1 MFDTYKSQI
10 LGLYYLATLPQ
21 RRQDSMRRRT
31 EGTVPIMS
39 LLYHRVAD
47 THPNDWTIDCDRF
60 RYQMDWLK
68 KNFDLVTLGE
78 AQRRIAA
85 GRNSRPT
92 MCVTFDD
99 GYAENC
105 DFAIPWLIENQ
116 IPVTYFVTTDNILTG
131 CPFPHD
137 VERGFPLPPNT
148 VDEIQQMS
156 ADGVEIGA
164 HSRTHADLGANLT
177 DDELRKE
184 IAGSKRDLEAI
195 LGKSVNHFAFPYGL
209 HHNMTSA
216 GFRIAYE
223 AGFTGICSAYGA
235 YNMPGD
241 DSFHIQ
247 RIHGDPQWSR
257 FINWLTVDPRKIY
270 KQRPYDPGDFRSQ
283 IVSGVDPTSGK
294 VVSH

>member
-21 RRQDSMRRRT
+21 RRQAAQERRDL
-31 EGTVPIMS
+31 GTVPVMS

-47 THPNDWTIDCDRF
+47 THPNSWTIDCDRF
-60 RYQMDWLK
+60 RYQMEWLK
-68 KNFDLVTLGE
+68 QNFDLVTLGE
-78 AQRRIAA
+78 AQQRIAS
-85 GRNSRPT
+85 GHNTLPT

-105 DFAIPWLIENQ
+105 DFAIPYLIDNQ
-116 IPVTYFVTTDNILTG
+116 IPATYFVTTDNMLTG

-137 VERGFPLPPNT
+137 VERGQPLAPNT
-148 VDEIQQMS
+148 VEEIQQMS
-156 ADGVEIGA
+156 AEGIEIGA

-177 DDELRKE
+177 DDELRTE
-184 IAGSKRDLEAI
+184 IVGSKRDLEAV
-195 LGKSVNHFAFPYGL
+195 LGKPVNYFAFPYGL
-209 HHNMTSA
+209 HKNMTPA

-223 AGFTGICSAYGA
+223 AGFAGVCSAYGA

-241 DSFHIQ
+241 NSFHIQ

-270 KQRPYDPGDFRSQ
+270 KQRPFDPGNYQSHAAE
-283 IVSGVDPTSGK
+283 GLDPASGK

>member
-1 MFDTYKSQI
+1 MFDTYKSQL

-21 RRQDSMRRRT
+21 RKQAARERRVQGT
-31 EGTVPIMS
+31 EPIIS

-47 THPNDWTIDCDRF
+47 THPNDWTIDRDRF

-68 KNFDLVTLGE
+68 QNCDLVTLAE
-78 AQRRIAA
+78 AQRRVAA
-85 GRNSRPT
+85 GKNDLPT
-92 MCVTFDD
+92 VCVTFDD

-137 VERGFPLPPNT
+137 VERGRPLPPNT
-148 VDEIQQMS
+148 VEQIQQIS
-156 ADGVEIGA
+156 AAGVEIGA

-177 DDELRKE
+177 EEELRME
-184 IAGSKRDLEAI
+184 IAGSKRDLEAM
-195 LGKSVNHFAFPYGL
+195 LGKPVNYFAFPYGL
-209 HHNMTSA
+209 HRNMTTT

-223 AGFTGICSAYGA
+223 AGFTGVCSAYGA

-241 DSFHIQ
+241 DSFHLQ

-257 FINWLTVDPRKIY
+257 FINWLTLDPRKIY
-270 KQRPYDPGDFRSQ
+270 KQVPFDPGDYRSSRALESQ
-283 IVSGVDPTSGK
+283 AGIRKG
-294 VVSH
+294 

>member
-21 RRQDSMRRRT
+21 RRQAAEERRSN
-31 EGTVPIMS
+31 GTVPIMS

-47 THPNDWTIDCDRF
+47 THPNSWTIDRDRF

-68 KNFDLVTLGE
+68 NNFELVTLSE

-85 GRNSRPT
+85 GKNIRPT
-92 MCVTFDD
+92 LCVTFDD

-131 CPFPHD
+131 SPFPHD
-137 VERGFPLPPNT
+137 VERGHSLPPNT
-148 VDEIQQMS
+148 VEEIQQM
-156 ADGVEIGA
+156 AAEGIEIGA

-177 DDELRKE
+177 DDELRSE
-184 IAGSKRDLEAI
+184 ITGSKRDLEAI
-195 LGKSVNHFAFPYGL
+195 LGRPVNYFAFPYGL
-209 HHNMTSA
+209 HQNMTTA

-223 AGFTGICSAYGA
+223 AGFAGVCSAYGA

-257 FINWLTVDPRKIY
+257 FINWLTVDPRKLH
-270 KQRPYDPGDFRSQ
+270 KQVSFDPGNFRSQ
-283 IVSGVDPTSGK
+283 VVPGIDSTSGK

>member
-21 RRQDSMRRRT
+21 RRQAAEERIAH
-31 EGTVPIMS
+31 GTVPVMS
-39 LLYHRVAD
+39 LLYHRVANS
-47 THPNDWTIDCDRF
+47 HPNNWTIDCDRF
-60 RYQMDWLK
+60 RYQMEWLQ
-68 KNFDLVTLGE
+68 KNFDLVTLAE

-85 GRNSRPT
+85 GHNTRPT
-92 MCVTFDD
+92 MCITFDD

-105 DFAIPWLIENQ
+105 EFAIPWLIDHG

-137 VERGFPLPPNT
+137 LERGCPLQPNT
-148 VDEIQQMS
+148 IEEIQRMS

-164 HSRTHADLGANLT
+164 HTRTHADLGANLSE
-177 DDELRKE
+177 DELRTE

-195 LGKSVNHFAFPYGL
+195 LGKSVNYFAFPYGL
-209 HHNMTSA
+209 HNNMTSA
-216 GFRIAYE
+216 GFRVAYE
-223 AGFTGICSAYGA
+223 VGFAGVCSAYGA

-241 DSFHIQ
+241 DRFHIQ

-270 KQRPYDPGDFRSQ
+270 KQKPFDPGDYQSSDVFE
-283 IVSGVDPTSGK
+283 SGNRKG
-294 VVSH
+294 

>member
-21 RRQDSMRRRT
+21 RRQAAEQRRAL
-31 EGTVPIMS
+31 GTVPVMS

-47 THPNDWTIDCDRF
+47 THPNSWTIDCDRF
-60 RYQMDWLK
+60 RYQMEWLK
-68 KNFDLVTLGE
+68 TNFDLVTMGE

-85 GRNSRPT
+85 GHNTRPT
-92 MCVTFDD
+92 VCVTFDD

-116 IPVTYFVTTDNILTG
+116 IPVTYFVTTDNILTDRA
-131 CPFPHD
+131 FPHD
-137 VERGFPLPPNT
+137 LDCGRPLPPNT
-148 VDEIQQMS
+148 VEDIQQMS

-164 HSRTHADLGANLT
+164 HSRTHANLGANLT
-177 DDELRKE
+177 EDELRAE
-184 IAGSKRDLEAI
+184 IVGSKRDLEAI
-195 LGKSVNHFAFPYGL
+195 LGKSVDYFAFPYGL
-209 HHNMTSA
+209 HQNMTPA

-223 AGFTGICSAYGA
+223 AGFAGVCSAYGA
-235 YNMPGD
+235 YNMPGN

-270 KQRPYDPGDFRSQ
+270 KQKPFDPGDFRSEAAL
-283 IVSGVDPTSGK
+283 GLDPTTGK